1 MVNYSLISHPLR
13 KSGRTSLL
21 ASRLLEISPLTL
33 SHSNLPSKRTAK
45 APLSL
50 IDSKLKA
57 QRKRDDARRP
67 GRRRTPEIV
76 VNLGAAGIEL
86 NGGVQR
92 AELSVVARIVSLSAE
107 FENLL
112 LVQADII
119 CAVTGASNL
128 HIYAAIRGE
137 TPEDFLETRNAPGAF
152 YSVTAKP
159 KAE

>member
-1 MVNYSLISHPLR
+1 VALLR
-13 KSGRTSLL
+13 REAG
-21 ASRLLEISPLTL
+21 LTL
-33 SHSNLPSKRTAK
+33 PTGRGT
-45 APLSL
+45 
-50 IDSKLKA
+50 DSKLEA

-67 GRRRTPEIV
+67 WLRRTPEIV
-76 VNLGAAGIEL
+76 VDLGAAGIEL

-92 AELSVVARIVSLSAE
+92 DELSLVERIVSLGAE

-112 LVQADII
+112 LVQADILG
-119 CAVTGASNL
+119 AVMGESNL
-128 HIYAAIRGE
+128 RINTAIRGE